1 MQYLF
6 IFITLLFLS
15 NPVFAKDY
23 YLNSISGSDANSG
36 LSEKRPWKS
45 LEKINQFKFKP
56 GDTIY
61 LLPDSEFVGQF
72 KPSVSGKKGAPIT
85 LTTLTPEKEMPK
97 IDAEGQFPSA
107 IHLENVSHWI
117 IDGIEITNTGKT
129 PEAKRMG
136 IYLASKNHGIVE
148 AITLRNLFIHDV
160 NGVVSKELG
169 GGFGIKWEAISNKK
183 KSSFDGILIVD
194 CTLLRCDRNGI
205 AGGLNPWTDLTNLS
219 KNVVIRNNTIID
231 VGGDGIIIVGCD
243 GALVEYNR
251 IYGARNRFDIS
262 SKKMTQYAGPSV
274 GIWPW
279 SSLNTH
285 VRFNE
290 VWGYEGTFDG
300 QGYDSDF
307 NCSGTLFEFNFSSN
321 NAGGFFLV
329 CNWGEHEVEGR
340 SIGNKGTVIRHN
352 ISFNDRLRGF
362 VLNGPIESVLISEN
376 IIFNTIEDNF
386 PLFIDT
392 PWDGFAESVL
402 IENNL
407 FYTKGV
413 ASHIQGAWN
422 SEKIGEWKYVKP
434 ISNQN
439 IIFRNN
445 AYSNIRQHE
454 EEGMRLLYSGED
466 LKTLISRLSNDPQ
479 TNANFEKLVGFLKA
493 SMYWDK
499 IDRYYTSNF

>member
-340 SIGNKGTVIRHN
+340 SIGNTGTVIRHN

-445 AYSNIRQHE
+445 AYSNIREHE

>member
-1 MQYLF
+1 MQF
-6 IFITLLFLS
+6 LFLYISLIIFS
-15 NPVFAKDY
+15 NAVFAKEY
-23 YLNSISGSDANSG
+23 FVNALNGNDSNSG
-36 LSEKRPWKS
+36 LSEKRAWKS
-45 LEKINQFKFKP
+45 LDKINQFKFKP

-61 LLPDSEFVGQF
+61 LMPDSEFVGQF
-72 KPSVSGKKGAPIT
+72 KPTVSGKKGAPIT
-85 LTTLTPEKEMPK
+85 LTTLTPENEMPK

-107 IHLENVSHWI
+107 IHL
-117 IDGIEITNTGKT
+117 
-129 PEAKRMG
+129 AKRMG
-136 IYLASKNHGIVE
+136 IYLASKNHGVVE
-148 AITLRNLFIHDV
+148 AITLRNLYIHDV

-169 GGFGIKWEAISNKK
+169 GGFGIKWEAVSQKK
-183 KSSFDGILIVD
+183 KSSFNGLLIEN
-194 CTLLRCDRNGI
+194 CTLLRCDRNAI

-231 VGGDGIIIVGCD
+231 VGGDGIIIIGCD

-262 SKKMTQYAGPSV
+262 TKKMTQYAGPSV

-300 QGYDSDF
+300 QAFDSDF

-329 CNWGEHEVEGR
+329 CNWGEHEEEGR
-340 SIGNKGTVIRHN
+340 SIGNTGTVIRHN

-376 IIFNTIEDNF
+376 IIFNTIEDDF

-392 PWDGFAESVL
+392 PWDGLAESVL

-434 ISNQN
+434 ISNPN
-439 IIFRNN
+439 VRFKNN
-445 AYSNIRQHE
+445 TYSKVRGHE
-454 EEGMRLLYSGED
+454 EEGMRLFDSGEN
-466 LKTLISRLSNDPQ
+466 LKTLIGRLSNDPQ
-479 TNANFEKLVGFLKA
+479 TNANFEKLIGFLKA
-493 SMYWDK
+493 SKYWDE
-499 IDRYYTSNF
+499 IDRYYSN

>member
-15 NPVFAKDY
+15 NPVFSKDY
-23 YLNSISGSDANSG
+23 YLNSISGSDVNSG

-340 SIGNKGTVIRHN
+340 SIGNTGTVIRHN

-445 AYSNIRQHE
+445 AYSNIR
-454 EEGMRLLYSGED
+454 
-466 LKTLISRLSNDPQ
+466 
-479 TNANFEKLVGFLKA
+479 
-493 SMYWDK
+493 
-499 IDRYYTSNF
+499 

>member
-1 MQYLF
+1 MQ
-6 IFITLLFLS
+6 FLILYIS
-15 NPVFAKDY
+15 LIVFFNPVFAKEY
-23 YLNSISGSDANSG
+23 FVNSLNGNDSNSG
-36 LSEKRPWKS
+36 LSEKRAWKS
-45 LEKINQFKFKP
+45 LEKINQFKFRP

-61 LLPDSEFVGQF
+61 LMPDSEFRGQF

-85 LTTLTPEKEMPK
+85 LSTLMTEKEMPR

-117 IDGIEITNTGKT
+117 IDGIEITNTGKV

-136 IYLASKNHGIVE
+136 IYLASKNHGVVE
-148 AITLRNLFIHDV
+148 AITLRNLFIHDI
-160 NGVVSKELG
+160 NGLVSKQLG

-183 KSSFDGILIVD
+183 KSLFDGILIVD
-194 CTLLRCDRNGI
+194 CTLLRCDRNAI

-231 VGGDGIIIVGCD
+231 VGGDGIIVVGCD

-262 SKKMTQYAGPSV
+262 TKEMTQYAGPSV

-300 QGYDSDF
+300 QAFDSDF

-329 CNWGEHEVEGR
+329 CNWGEHEEEGR
-340 SIGNKGTVIRHN
+340 SIGNTGTVIRHN

-376 IIFNTIEDNF
+376 IIFNTIEDDF

-434 ISNQN
+434 INNPN
-439 IIFRNN
+439 ILFKNN
-445 AYSNIRQHE
+445 AYSNIREHE
-454 EEGMRLLYSGED
+454 EKGMRLLDSGEN
-466 LKTLISRLSNDPQ
+466 LKTLISRLSTDPK
-479 TNANFEKLVGFLKA
+479 TNANFIKLIGFLKA
-493 SMYWDK
+493 SMYWDE
-499 IDRYYTSNF
+499 IDRYYTK

>member
-194 CTLLRCDRNGI
+194 CTLLRCDRNAI

-340 SIGNKGTVIRHN
+340 SIGNTGTVIRHN

-445 AYSNIRQHE
+445 AYSNIREHE